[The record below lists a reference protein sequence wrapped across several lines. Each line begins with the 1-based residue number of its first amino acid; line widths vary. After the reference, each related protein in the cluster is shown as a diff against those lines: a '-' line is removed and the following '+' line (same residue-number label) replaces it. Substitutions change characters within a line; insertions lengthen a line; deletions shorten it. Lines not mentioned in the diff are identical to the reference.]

1 MSTRKQREMRRL
13 KRMEFDRR
21 VEEVRRQK
29 NLGERLSSMTRTQLI
44 TYADENGIKIDKT
57 AKKAEIL
64 EKIKE

>member
-13 KRMEFDRR
+13 RRMEFDRQ
-21 VEEVRRQK
+21 VEEARKQK
-29 NLGERLSSMTRTQLI
+29 NLDERLGSMTRTQLI
-44 TYADENGIKIDKT
+44 TYAEENGIKIDKT